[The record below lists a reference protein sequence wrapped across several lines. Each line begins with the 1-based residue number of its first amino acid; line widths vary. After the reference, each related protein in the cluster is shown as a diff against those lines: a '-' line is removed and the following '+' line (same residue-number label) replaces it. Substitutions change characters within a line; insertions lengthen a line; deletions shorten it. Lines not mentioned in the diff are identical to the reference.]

1 MPHRHAIFALAA
13 LACGMASAA
22 PPTPAM
28 LTNSCAGCHGIGGV
42 SAGPSMPNLAGHSKE
57 AIVEA
62 MKKFKSGERPSTLMG
77 RLAKGYTDAEF
88 AAMGDYYSKQKPHT
102 PKQSLDSAKVARGAA
117 IEGASCAGCHPDSG
131 RRSFGEVPALAG
143 QWLPYLQ
150 MQMQMF
156 VAGTRKMP
164 EPMAQQVKALS
175 ATDIDSLMH
184 FYASVK

>member
-13 LACGMASAA
+13 LACGIASAA

-28 LTNSCAGCHGIGGV
+28 LTNSCAGCHGIGGA
-42 SAGPSMPNLAGHSKE
+42 SAGPSMPNLAGHSKQ

-77 RLAKGYTDAEF
+77 RLAKGYSDAEF
-88 AAMGDYYSKQKPHT
+88 AAMGDYYSKQKVHAT
-102 PKQSLDSAKVARGAA
+102 QQTLDATKVARGAA
-117 IEGASCAGCHPDSG
+117 VERTACAGCHPNAG
-131 RRSFGEVPALAG
+131 RQSIDDVPALAG

-175 ATDIDSLMH
+175 AADIESLMH

>member
-13 LACGMASAA
+13 LACGIASAA

-28 LTNSCAGCHGIGGV
+28 LTNSCAGCHGIGGA
-42 SAGPSMPNLAGHSKE
+42 SAGPSMPNLAGHSKQ

-62 MKKFKSGERPSTLMG
+62 MKGFKSGARPSTLMG

-88 AAMGDYYSKQKPHT
+88 EAMGEYFSSQKLHT
-102 PKQSLDSAKVARGAA
+102 PKQSLDPAKVTRGAA

-131 RRSFGEVPALAG
+131 RRSVGEVPALAG

-156 VAGTRKMP
+156 AAGTRKMP

-175 ATDIDSLMH
+175 AADIESLMH

>member
-1 MPHRHAIFALAA
+1 MQHRHPILALAA
-13 LACGMASAA
+13 LACGIASAA

-28 LTNSCAGCHGIGGV
+28 LTNSCAGCHGIGGA
-42 SAGPSMPNLAGHSKE
+42 SAGPSMPNLAGQSKQ

-62 MKKFKSGERPSTLMG
+62 MKNFKSGERPSTLMG
-77 RLAKGYTDAEF
+77 RLAKGYTDAQFE
-88 AAMGDYYSKQKPHT
+88 AMGEYFSSQKLHT
-102 PKQSLDSAKVARGAA
+102 PKQSLDAAKVARGAA
-117 IEGASCAGCHPDSG
+117 IERTACAGCHPDAG
-131 RRSFGEVPALAG
+131 RRGVDEVPALAG

-150 MQMQMF
+150 MQMQLF

-175 ATDIDSLMH
+175 AADIDALMQ